1 MGEVLVRIM
10 ESPVAPL
17 VLLVLFWLAY
27 RDLRKQI
34 NGTGRVGRGIKDYLL
49 ETEADE
55 AQKVDRL
62 TTMRDLAEM
71 IAEKFYS
78 EKKDIEFRR
87 INFSKTS
94 LQPSAWK
101 DCSPRDRLEWTEA
114 AKRVLTDKE
123 IMQMLMNRAAG

>member
-1 MGEVLVRIM
+1 
-10 ESPVAPL
+10 
-17 VLLVLFWLAY
+17 
-27 RDLRKQI
+27 
-34 NGTGRVGRGIKDYLL
+34 
-49 ETEADE
+49 
-55 AQKVDRL
+55 
-62 TTMRDLAEM
+62 MRDLAEM

-123 IMQMLMNRAAG
+123 IMQMLMNRAAGL